1 MRGFRVYDTYN
12 FKDVDPVID
21 ECRTAWRD
29 SGHRLS
35 YIGHVSRL
43 SSTTMTSWFNGKTK
57 RPQNASVSAF
67 MGALGYE
74 RRWVKTA
81 HMRTLVTKLAAKRK
95 PNGKGS

>member
-1 MRGFRVYDTYN
+1 MRVYDTYR
-12 FKDVDPVID
+12 FIDKDPVID
-21 ECRTAWRD
+21 ECRTAWKD

-43 SSTTMTSWFNGKTK
+43 SSATMSSWFNGKTK

-81 HMRTLVTKLAAKRK
+81 RMRGIVSKLEAKRQK
-95 PNGKGS
+95 SKSNGAT